1 MKKLMWLLA
10 ASCSI
15 LFLAGCG
22 QDVDENKTPAQIQS
36 EVANMSAQD
45 IQTMIVKYQKAIEAK
60 AVELKAEADKLARIP
75 LTEQLGD
82 EAKKLRNDMEN
93 ITVSLD
99 KLKANMAAYADGLKA
114 KK

>member
-1 MKKLMWLLA
+1 MVA
-10 ASCSI
+10 ACGI
-15 LFLAGCG
+15 FFLAGCG
-22 QDVDENKTPAQIQS
+22 QGVDENKTPAQIRS

-45 IQTMIVKYQKAIEAK
+45 IQTVIVKYQKAIEAK
-60 AVELKAEADKLARIP
+60 AFELKAEAEKLSKIP

-82 EAKKLRNDMEN
+82 EAKKLRDNMEN

-114 KK
+114 QK

>member
-1 MKKLMWLLA
+1 MKKLMLLLA

-99 KLKANMAAYADGLKA
+99 QLKANMAAYADGLKA